1 MTSADQTPADKA
13 RWTGF
18 VIALAAGTLFGV
30 GGTFGQF
37 LFQHRGVEL
46 DWLVTVRLLAS
57 GSALLLLSAVRDGHA
72 VLAPWRSRH
81 DAIQLLLFGIF
92 GMLAVQYTY
101 FAAIHASNTATATV
115 LQYTGPAMIAV
126 WLALTSRR
134 WPSPRELAAIAL
146 ALAGTYLLVTHGR
159 TGVLSIS
166 VLALFWGLA
175 SAVAAAF
182 NSLQP
187 VGLLHRYKASHITGW
202 GMLIGGLALSF
213 RHQPWDIAGEW
224 DAIAIGFLLF
234 IFVFGTLLSFYF
246 YLKAVRLIGAQ
257 KTSLLSCAEP
267 FAAAVLAVLWLGV
280 RWTLMDWL
288 GAALVLATIFLLA
301 RAKPE
306 EKLLAEVTGDIRAH

>member
-1 MTSADQTPADKA
+1 MLVS
-13 RWTGF
+13 
-18 VIALAAGTLFGV
+18 
-30 GGTFGQF
+30 GG
-37 LFQHRGVEL
+37 
-46 DWLVTVRLLAS
+46 
-57 GSALLLLSAVRDGHA
+57 ALLLLAAARDGKA
-72 VLAPWRSRH
+72 ILAPWRDGR
-81 DAIQLLLFGIF
+81 DRIQLLLFGLF

-134 WPSPRELAAIAL
+134 WPGPRELAAIVL
-146 ALAGTYLLVTHGR
+146 AMVGTYLLVTHGLS
-159 TGVLSIS
+159 GALSIS
-166 VLALFWGLA
+166 AMALFWGLA

-202 GMLIGGLALSF
+202 GMLIGGAALSF
-213 RHQPWDIAGEW
+213 RHQPWDVTGAWDWIAV
-224 DAIAIGFLLF
+224 GFLLF
-234 IFVFGTLLSFYF
+234 IFVFGTLLAFYF

-288 GAALVLATIFLLA
+288 GAALVVATIFLLA
-301 RAKPE
+301 RGKPE
-306 EKLLAEVTGDIRAH
+306 EKLLADVTEEVRAH

>member
-1 MTSADQTPADKA
+1 MTSADQIPADKA

-18 VIALAAGTLFGV
+18 AIALAAGTLFGV

-46 DWLVTVRLLAS
+46 DWLVTVRLLTS
-57 GSALLLLSAVRDGHA
+57 GSALLLLSSVRDGHA

>member
-1 MTSADQTPADKA
+1 MTDAGHRT

-18 VIALAAGTLFGV
+18 VIALLAGTLFGV

-37 LFQHRGVEL
+37 LFEHRGVDL
-46 DWLVTVRLLAS
+46 DWLVTVRMLVS
-57 GSALLLLSAVRDGHA
+57 GALLIGFSAARDGGQ
-72 VLAPWRSRH
+72 VLAPWRDRG
-81 DAIQLLLFGIF
+81 DAVQLLIFGIF

-126 WLALTSRR
+126 WLALVGRR

-146 ALAGTYLLVTHGR
+146 AMAGTYLLVTHGKA
-159 TGVLSIS
+159 GALSIS
-166 VLALFWGLA
+166 LLALFWGLA

-187 VGLLHRYKASHITGW
+187 VGLLHRYKASYISGW
-202 GMLIGGLALSF
+202 GMLIGGVALSF
-213 RHQPWDIAGEW
+213 RRQPWDIAGEW
-224 DAIAIGFLLF
+224 DVIAIGFLLF
-234 IFVFGTLLSFYF
+234 IIVFGTLLSFYF

-257 KTSLLSCAEP
+257 RTSLLSCAEP

-280 RWTLMDWL
+280 RWTVMDWL
-288 GAALVLATIFLLA
+288 GAALIVATIFLLA
-301 RAKPE
+301 REKPE
-306 EKLLAEVTGDIRAH
+306 KKLLAEVTRDVRAH

>member
-1 MTSADQTPADKA
+1 MPGTAASPA

-18 VIALAAGTLFGV
+18 VIALLAGTLFGV

-37 LFQHRGVEL
+37 LFEHRGVGL
-46 DWLVTVRLLAS
+46 DWLVTVRMLVS
-57 GSALLLLSAVRDGHA
+57 GGALLLLAAARDGAA
-72 VLAPWRSRH
+72 VLAPWRDGR
-81 DAIQLLLFGIF
+81 DRIQLLLFGIF

-126 WLALTSRR
+126 WLTATSRR

-146 ALAGTYLLVTHGR
+146 AMIGTYLLVTHGK
-159 TGVLSIS
+159 TGALSIS
-166 VLALFWGLA
+166 ALALFWGLA

-182 NSLQP
+182 SSLQP
-187 VGLLHRYKASHITGW
+187 VGLLHRYKASHISGW
-202 GMLIGGLALSF
+202 GMLIGGVALSF
-213 RHQPWDIAGEW
+213 RHQPWDISGTW
-224 DAIAIGFLLF
+224 DWVAISFLLF

-246 YLKAVRLIGAQ
+246 YLKAVRMIGAQ

-280 RWTLMDWL
+280 RWSVMDWL
-288 GAALVLATIFLLA
+288 GAALVVATIFLLA
-301 RAKPE
+301 REKPE
-306 EKLLAEVTGDIRAH
+306 EKLLAEVTEDVRAH